1 MLRSLVFFFFIE
13 KKKKNNELSVGAEEA
28 GALMLDLIR
37 FTCFTSTK
45 VQILTQNRYA
55 AFRAGD
61 LDARSYCTSFFDLL
75 AGAEEA
81 GAQFFV

>member
-1 MLRSLVFFFFIE
+1 
-13 KKKKNNELSVGAEEA
+13 
-28 GALMLDLIR
+28 MLDLIR

-45 VQILTQNRYA
+45 APILTQNRYA

-81 GAQFFV
+81 GADFFVSFGAFFLLFFGIFFFA

>member
-1 MLRSLVFFFFIE
+1 M
-13 KKKKNNELSVGAEEA
+13 GAEEA

-81 GAQFFV
+81 GAEFFSLIWGIFYCLGGAFFYIN